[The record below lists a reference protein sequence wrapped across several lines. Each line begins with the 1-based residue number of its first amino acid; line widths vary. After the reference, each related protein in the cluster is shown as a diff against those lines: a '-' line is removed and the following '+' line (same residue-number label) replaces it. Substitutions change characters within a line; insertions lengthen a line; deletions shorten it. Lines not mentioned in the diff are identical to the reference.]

1 MGYPENPSM
10 RAERPAKSR
19 LNLSNGLKLF
29 AVGIA
34 VVLLLLTAISDYRNS
49 LTRIGSEDYHRV
61 VTGKDLIADINP
73 PRSFIVDAYLTIVQA
88 SQEPWNRDAYFQEY
102 RAEKDAYFEQL
113 KRWEKADIPDDIRKL
128 ITVDS
133 PTVLD
138 RFWIEAENNFFPKL
152 ENSGGIGLGAAEINQ
167 SLGVLKERF
176 KEHKAIVLRASQEA
190 EAYLKSVEAD
200 SNAHMRELGWIYYAA
215 AGISLLLIAGFL
227 VALNRAVVRPL
238 VNIAGYTTDLAR
250 GHTDADVPYVHRGD
264 EVGSIAKALTVFKEV
279 AAEKLESERHAAT
292 ERQRMADI
300 KAQADADLAEK
311 AEATRR
317 AVAILGD
324 ALNRL
329 ADGELDCEIDEHFQ
343 GELESLRHD
352 FNMALGGIA
361 DVFTQIAVTAT
372 SIESGTQEIFT
383 ASDDLSRRT
392 EQQAASLEQTSATL
406 DQITATVQKSAEG
419 AENTRKIV
427 NAARGDAESS
437 GDVVNRAL
445 AAMSDIEKSAA
456 EINEIISVIDE
467 IAFQTNLLAL
477 NAGVEAARAGD
488 AGKGFA
494 VVAQE
499 VRELAQRSAGA
510 AKEIKTLISKS
521 SSQVSSGSQ
530 LVNATGETLHR
541 IAGQVVEISVVVDQI
556 ASGANEQFIALKQL
570 NTAVGDMDSATQQN
584 AAMAEQATA
593 ASHSLSQEAENLAA
607 LIARFRVAD
616 RQFEARSRQPNPTP
630 QAARPA
636 ARPRKEIVRRAQG
649 AFRGRSVGN
658 AAIKDEWEEF

>member
-1 MGYPENPSM
+1 M
-10 RAERPAKSR
+10 
-19 LNLSNGLKLF
+19 NLSNGLKLF

>member
-10 RAERPAKSR
+10 RADRPAKGR

-34 VVLLLLTAISDYRNS
+34 VVFLLLTAISDYRNS
-49 LTRIGSEDYHRV
+49 LTRIGSDDYHRV

-113 KRWEKADIPDDIRKL
+113 KRWEKADIPEDIRKL

-190 EAYLKSVEAD
+190 EAYLKSVEAESD
-200 SNAHMRELGWIYYAA
+200 THMRELGWIYYAA

-311 AEATRR
+311 AEETRR

-329 ADGELDCEIDEHFQ
+329 ADGDLDCEIDEHFQ
-343 GELESLRHD
+343 GDLESLRHD

-361 DVFTQIAVTAT
+361 DVFSQIAVTAT

-427 NAARGDAESS
+427 NTAREDAESS

-445 AAMSDIEKSAA
+445 TAMSDIEKSAA

-541 IAGQVVEISVVVDQI
+541 IAGQVVEISGVIDQI

-570 NTAVGDMDSATQQN
+570 NTAVGDMDNATQQN

-607 LIARFRVAD
+607 LLARFSGAD
-616 RQFEARSRQPNPTP
+616 RQFEVRSRQPNPTP
-630 QAARPA
+630 RAAVPA